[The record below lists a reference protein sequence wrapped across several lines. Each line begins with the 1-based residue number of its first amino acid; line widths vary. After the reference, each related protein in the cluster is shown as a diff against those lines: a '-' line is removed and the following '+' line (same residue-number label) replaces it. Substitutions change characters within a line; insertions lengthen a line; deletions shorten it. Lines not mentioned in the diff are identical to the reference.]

1 MTTPLYGPLSP
12 AESAVRRPK
21 PLLPGQRINR
31 VRFEEAHPYRVVGP
45 ENMPERRFATLVC
58 AARTAASAGP
68 PFHVEC
74 REFRASYAECCRL
87 ANNADFDR
95 QVQEAREETKYWEKI
110 KETK

>member
-1 MTTPLYGPLSP
+1 MMDRFTEESVLDLARNFRLSRQ
-12 AESAVRRPK
+12 AEP
-21 PLLPGQRINR
+21 
-31 VRFEEAHPYRVVGP
+31 
-45 ENMPERRFATLVC
+45 
-58 AARTAASAGP
+58 RTAASAGP

>member
-1 MTTPLYGPLSP
+1 MPLYGPLSP
-12 AESAVRRPK
+12 AESAALSK
-21 PLLPGQRINR
+21 PQFTGKA
-31 VRFEEAHPYRVVGP
+31 VDFERFCEAHPYRVVGP

-74 REFRASYAECCRL
+74 GEFRASYAECRRL

-110 KETK
+110 EEPK